1 MSVTFYGGKGL
12 EQDLTYRRQLI
23 MGYQKELEPLMRYMN
38 WLEDKNGKKVSSL
51 YKGDND
57 NTIAFPVYDG
67 TLLAFVKEAAKTSLM
82 DRNYMYLYNRY
93 SMPTPKDERE
103 RIEKVTIKDL
113 EILPGVLSKY
123 VLGGMTKGY
132 VWPIAVEEG
141 IFLAILKKM
150 KELEALWCQPTV

>member
-1 MSVTFYGGKGL
+1 MSVIFCGGKGL
-12 EQDLTYRRQLI
+12 EQDLTYRRELI
-23 MGYQKELEPLMRYMN
+23 MKYQTEMEPLMRYMN
-38 WLEDKNGKKVSSL
+38 WLEDKYGKKVSSL
-51 YKGDND
+51 YQGDNAQ
-57 NTIAFPVYDG
+57 TIAFPVYDG
-67 TLLAFVKEAAKTSLM
+67 ALLSFVKEAAKTSLM

-93 SMPTPKDERE
+93 PMPTPKDERE

-150 KELEALWCQPTV
+150 KELNELWCQPTV